1 MAKAQRFT
9 MAMVNHA
16 RDVIRN
22 IPAKE
27 KSYDRSEVAAF
38 LLKDV
43 RAALARGLTVKD
55 VVAVI
60 LKETEV
66 VVSVSR
72 LEALLREDRKAFST
86 VNPTRKR
93 APRPQSAAVS
103 SVRDTALSPGTATE
117 SAPAAVKAAAASDG
131 QGQDAPEGKSDSL
144 PVPPTRDSSA
154 EPQSG
159 TATAGTKDMERA
171 ALGPTECGDTIPPG
185 SKAGQTLAQAF
196 PPYPAQLRESGKKAL
211 SFDEAKEFGLL
222 SDDYEYVKDAQS
234 EPIHAYLNFK
244 VMDKSNGKLRCYFLI
259 IATGKKFIL
268 FADDNKNGARFTPQD
283 GGIDFHEAGNENG
296 IYRLTVAKRGKKLI
310 WQHAELVTPPEP
322 REAVK
327 EKIREILE
335 AIRK

>member
-9 MAMVNHA
+9 MAMVDHA

-27 KSYDRSEVAAF
+27 KSYDRSEVAAL

-43 RAALARGLTVKD
+43 RAALARGLTVRD

-72 LEALLREDRKAFST
+72 LEALLREDRRASDAVK
-86 VNPTRKR
+86 PTRKR
-93 APRPQSAAVS
+93 APRRQSAAVS
-103 SVRDTALSPGTATE
+103 PVRDTGPSPGTATPG
-117 SAPAAVKAAAASDG
+117 APAAVEAAAASDG
-131 QGQDAPEGKSDSL
+131 QGQDAPEVEADSL

-171 ALGPTECGDTIPPG
+171 ALGPTECSDTIPPG

-196 PPYPAQLRESGKKAL
+196 PPYPAQLRELGKKAL
-211 SFDEAKEFGLL
+211 SFDEAKKAGLL

-234 EPIHAYLNFK
+234 EPILAYLNFK
-244 VMDKSNGKLRCYFLI
+244 VMDKSNGKLRCYFRSI
-259 IATGKKFIL
+259 TTGKKFIL
-268 FADDNKNGARFTPQD
+268 FAEYRNNDSRFTPQD

-296 IYRLTVAKRGKKLI
+296 IYRLTVAKRKNGFV
-310 WQHAELVTPPEP
+310 WESARLVTPPEP
-322 REAVK
+322 REAVLK
-327 EKIREILE
+327 KLMEIV
-335 AIRK
+335 AQRGK

>member
-9 MAMVNHA
+9 MEMVNHA
-16 RDVIRN
+16 RDVIRS
-22 IPAKE
+22 IPARE
-27 KSYDRSEVAAF
+27 KSYGRSEVAAL

-72 LEALLREDRKAFST
+72 LEALLKGDKKASDT
-86 VNPTRKR
+86 AKPGRKR
-93 APRPQSAAVS
+93 TPRRHSAAVPPA
-103 SVRDTALSPGTATE
+103 RDTVPSPGTATE
-117 SAPAAVKAAAASDG
+117 CASAAAEAVAASDG
-131 QGQDAPEGKSDSL
+131 QGQKAPEAEAAPLAAKPAMGPASEMKSGSEAVAAKEMERHTD
-144 PVPPTRDSSA
+144 
-154 EPQSG
+154 G
-159 TATAGTKDMERA
+159 TAESEGT
-171 ALGPTECGDTIPPG
+171 TPG
-185 SKAGQTLAQAF
+185 SNKSGQTLAQAF

-222 SDDYEYVKDAQS
+222 SNDYEYVKDAQS
-234 EPIHAYLNFK
+234 EPILAYLNFK
-244 VMDKSNGKLRCYFLI
+244 VMDKSNGKLRCYFRS

-268 FADDNKNGARFTPQD
+268 FADDHKNDARFTPQD

>member
-9 MAMVNHA
+9 MAMVDHA
-16 RDVIRN
+16 RDVIRS

-27 KSYDRSEVAAF
+27 KSYDRSEVAAL

-72 LEALLREDRKAFST
+72 LEALLKEDSKASDAAK
-86 VNPTRKR
+86 PTRKR
-93 APRPQSAAVS
+93 TPRRQFAAVS
-103 SVRDTALSPGTATE
+103 TGMDTGPSPGTAAVDAPTAVE
-117 SAPAAVKAAAASDG
+117 SAAATD
-131 QGQDAPEGKSDSL
+131 GQDAQEVEADAL

-154 EPQSG
+154 EPRSG

-171 ALGPTECGDTIPPG
+171 ALGPTECDDTISPG
-185 SKAGQTLAQAF
+185 NKVGQTLAQAV

-211 SFDEAKEFGLL
+211 SFDEARKFGLM
-222 SDDYEYVKDAQS
+222 SDDYHYVKDVQS
-234 EPIHAYLNFK
+234 EPILAYLNFK
-244 VMDKSNGKLRCYFLI
+244 VMDDRNKKLRCYFRDI
-259 IATGKKFIL
+259 INGNRFIL
-268 FADDNKNGARFTPQD
+268 FAESRNNDSRFTPQD

-296 IYRLTVAKRGKKLI
+296 IYRLTVAKRKNGFV
-310 WQHAELVTPPEP
+310 WESARLVTPPKP
-322 REAVK
+322 REAVI
-327 EKIREILE
+327 EKIREIFE